1 MAERAGVGPDLA
13 RILFEHSPV
22 GLVLLDEGGVIRH
35 VCRLAGRVL
44 GAAPEALAGRR
55 MDELFVPT
63 VRPVLAEHLAAVRG
77 SPEPV
82 REVVALAR
90 PGSAFV
96 RLHTTLLPPET
107 TGGETLFMC
116 ALADFTEHRHLEKQ
130 LEKALREAEDASL
143 AKSRFLA
150 NMSHEMRTPLNGILG
165 LLELTLNMDLGEE
178 QRENLRMVRDS
189 GRNLLTIINDILDI
203 TKIESGMLE
212 LVCEP
217 FDLDRVLSTTAK
229 MYSIESR
236 SKSIDLRYVK
246 SLDTPHELFGDP
258 VRLRQIL
265 ANLVGNAIK
274 FTESGF
280 VEISARPWKNPN
292 GDTSRV
298 CLLFEVRDTGCGIEK
313 DLQAAIF
320 DSFTQADTSFS
331 RKYQGTGLGLAISKR
346 LVDLM
351 GGEIWVESEP
361 GRGATFSFTACFEK
375 SGGRRKAEGAPQ
387 SAIEGVRLPG
397 LRILLAED
405 NRVNQTFVCRSLE
418 REGHTVVGVVSGRE
432 AIEALAEQGPFDLV
446 LMDIQMPE
454 LDGVEATRRIR
465 ADTSGAFDPN
475 IPIIALTAYAMK
487 GDRDRFL
494 TAGMTDY
501 LSKPFDSCDL
511 VETVGRVMLRP

>member
-1 MAERAGVGPDLA
+1 
-13 RILFEHSPV
+13 
-22 GLVLLDEGGVIRH
+22 
-35 VCRLAGRVL
+35 
-44 GAAPEALAGRR
+44 
-55 MDELFVPT
+55 
-63 VRPVLAEHLAAVRG
+63 
-77 SPEPV
+77 
-82 REVVALAR
+82 
-90 PGSAFV
+90 
-96 RLHTTLLPPET
+96 
-107 TGGETLFMC
+107 
-116 ALADFTEHRHLEKQ
+116 
-130 LEKALREAEDASL
+130 
-143 AKSRFLA
+143 
-150 NMSHEMRTPLNGILG
+150 
-165 LLELTLNMDLGEE
+165 
-178 QRENLRMVRDS
+178 
-189 GRNLLTIINDILDI
+189 
-203 TKIESGMLE
+203 
-212 LVCEP
+212 
-217 FDLDRVLSTTAK
+217 
-229 MYSIESR
+229 
-236 SKSIDLRYVK
+236 
-246 SLDTPHELFGDP
+246 

-292 GDTSRV
+292 GDKSRV

-313 DLQAAIF
+313 ELQATIF

-346 LVDLM
+346 LVELM
-351 GGEIWVESEP
+351 GGEIWVESES

-375 SGGRRKAEGAPQ
+375 SGARRKEEATPQ
-387 SAIEGVRLPG
+387 SVIDGVRLPG

-418 REGHTVVGVVSGRE
+418 REGHTVVSVVSGRE
-432 AIEALAEQGPFDLV
+432 AIEALAGQGPFDLV

-454 LDGVEATRRIR
+454 LDGVEATRLIR

-494 TAGMTDY
+494 TVGMTDY